1 MDKNFWLGALVGI
14 LVVIIGLL
22 IFGGKISAPT
32 NSLERNATTTDD
44 GTRNNTGTTSEQNT
58 IWNEFDGEIG
68 I

>member
-1 MDKNFWLGALVGI
+1 MDKNFWLGAVVGI

-22 IFGGKISAPT
+22 IFGGKINAPT
-32 NSLERNATTTDD
+32 NSSGKNATTTDD
-44 GTRNNTGTTSEQNT
+44 AGNNTGTTSEQNT